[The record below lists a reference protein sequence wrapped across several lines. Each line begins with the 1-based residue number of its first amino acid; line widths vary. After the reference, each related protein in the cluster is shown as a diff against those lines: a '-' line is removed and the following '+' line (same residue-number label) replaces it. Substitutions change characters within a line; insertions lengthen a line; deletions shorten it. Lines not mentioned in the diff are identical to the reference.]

1 MKTRNIAILTAV
13 AALILC
19 LSGLPALSQEKAAD
33 NMQIVLEKLK
43 ADKKLL
49 VAQNMGLT
57 ESEAKAF
64 WPVYESYQK
73 DLMAIRARTGA
84 LIEDYAKNYNSM
96 TPEAAKKLT
105 DAFVSLKTDHAK
117 LISSYVPRL
126 RKVLPEVK
134 VARYL
139 QIENKLNAILDY
151 ELAGAVPLVA
161 Q

>member
-57 ESEAKAF
+57 KAF